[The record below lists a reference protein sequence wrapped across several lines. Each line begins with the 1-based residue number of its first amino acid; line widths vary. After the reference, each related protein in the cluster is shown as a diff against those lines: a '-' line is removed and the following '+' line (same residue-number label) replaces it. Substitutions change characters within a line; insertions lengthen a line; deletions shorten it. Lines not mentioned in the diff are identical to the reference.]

1 MINIRKTYQYSASGT
16 EYLLFYVIFAET
28 QKFEEFDTGF
38 ILKVYLQRKKT
49 G

>member
-1 MINIRKTYQYSASGT
+1 MINMRKTYRYAASDT

-28 QKFEEFDTGF
+28 QKFEEFDTGL